1 MRDVFYIDDVDQAT
15 TLLKPIRLEIL
26 QRLDESRSCA
36 ELADYFG
43 STPQKIY
50 YHVKELER
58 AGLVR
63 KVAEKRVRGT
73 IEGFYQ
79 AQARSYWLAPQLVSQ
94 IGSEQAASDQ
104 SSLRVLLDL
113 AAEIHD
119 DIGHLGN
126 RSASGESIPSLSLSA
141 QITLPDATR
150 RAAFLAELQ
159 TVFKQLATKYGTP
172 SDEVAIT
179 DEQGFRLVL
188 MCYPSTEDDPTTAS
202 DNPPDSPPPI
212 DSQN

>member
-1 MRDVFYIDDVDQAT
+1 MRDVFYIDNVDQAT
-15 TLLKPIRLEIL
+15 TLLKPLRLQIL
-26 QRLDESRSCA
+26 QRLDESRSCS
-36 ELADYFG
+36 ELSDYFG
-43 STPQKIY
+43 STPQKMY

-73 IEGFYQ
+73 VEGYYQ

-104 SSLRVLLDL
+104 ANLRVLLDL
-113 AAEIHD
+113 AAEVHD

-126 RSASGESIPSLSLSA
+126 RSATGEHIPSLSLSA
-141 QITLPDATR
+141 QITLPDKSR
-150 RAAFLAELQ
+150 RAEFLAELQ
-159 TVFKQLATKYGTP
+159 TVFQQLATKYGTP
-172 SDEVAIT
+172 SEDIAIT

-188 MCYPSTEDDPTTAS
+188 MCYPKTDEA
-202 DNPPDSPPPI
+202 PPATSQSGSEPPPSI